1 MIGADSNGHV
11 GEGNRGD
18 ENVMGMWWKAYPRGE
33 NGDRADSNGHVG
45 EGNRGDENVMGMCG
59 KHIQGERMVIGAD
72 SNGHVGKGNRGDENV
87 MGMWWKAYPR
97 GENGDRGRLQWSCWR
112 REQM

>member
-33 NGDRADSNGHVG
+33 SGD
-45 EGNRGDENVMGMCG
+45 
-59 KHIQGERMVIGAD
+59 Q
-72 SNGHVGKGNRGDENV
+72 
-87 MGMWWKAYPR
+87 
-97 GENGDRGRLQWSCWR
+97 GRLQWSCWR
-112 REQM
+112 REQR

>member
-33 NGDRADSNGHVG
+33 S
-45 EGNRGDENVMGMCG
+45 
-59 KHIQGERMVIGAD
+59 
-72 SNGHVGKGNRGDENV
+72 
-87 MGMWWKAYPR
+87 
-97 GENGDRGRLQWSCWR
+97 GDRGRLQWSCWR
-112 REQM
+112 RGQR

>member
-18 ENVMGMWWKAYPRGE
+18 ENVMGRWWKAYPRGE
-33 NGDRADSNGHVG
+33 SGDRADSNGHVG
-45 EGNRGDENVMGMCG
+45 E
-59 KHIQGERMVIGAD
+59 
-72 SNGHVGKGNRGDENV
+72 GNRGDENV

-112 REQM
+112 REQR

>member
-33 NGDRADSNGHVG
+33 S
-45 EGNRGDENVMGMCG
+45 
-59 KHIQGERMVIGAD
+59 
-72 SNGHVGKGNRGDENV
+72 
-87 MGMWWKAYPR
+87 
-97 GENGDRGRLQWSCWR
+97 GDRGQTPMVMLEKGTEVMRT
-112 REQM
+112 

>member
-33 NGDRADSNGHVG
+33 SGDLNDVVES
-45 EGNRGDENVMGMCG
+45 
-59 KHIQGERMVIGAD
+59 IP
-72 SNGHVGKGNRGDENV
+72 KG
-87 MGMWWKAYPR
+87 
-97 GENGDRGRLQWSCWR
+97 
-112 REQM
+112 REW

>member
-33 NGDRADSNGHVG
+33 S
-45 EGNRGDENVMGMCG
+45 
-59 KHIQGERMVIGAD
+59 
-72 SNGHVGKGNRGDENV
+72 
-87 MGMWWKAYPR
+87 
-97 GENGDRGRLQWSCWR
+97 GDRGRLQSLRQHDHWSLPR
-112 REQM
+112 SPLSPLGYAFHHIPITFSSPLFPSPT